1 MKIFAT
7 LIHCQQQK
15 SSTTMSNDHSSCRMM
30 LLKILKFLEIPNPTF
45 TLRRDIPNSRPTTM
59 KQTEVVEKKDWKNV
73 DLTDFYQHQL
83 QADSDISI
91 KSNICW
97 NSYNAVHRESLLYSR
112 SSE

>member
-15 SSTTMSNDHSSCRMM
+15 SSTTMSNNHSCRMI
-30 LLKILKFLEIPNPTF
+30 LLEILKFLEIPNPTF
-45 TLRRDIPNSRPTTM
+45 TLRRDIPNTRPTTM
-59 KQTEVVEKKDWKNV
+59 KQTEVVETKDWKNV
-73 DLTDFYQHQL
+73 DLTDFYQPQL
-83 QADSDISI
+83 QTDSDISI

-112 SSE
+112 SLE